1 MTEKGRETLRD
12 VVMIASLMISLAS
25 VGGVML
31 AQSNAS
37 AQWVQK
43 TDSRLEK
50 LEGENAQQADT
61 LKKRGRFVNDSTNQL
76 NYLCATK
83 PECRALYAPIV
94 VPE

>member
-1 MTEKGRETLRD
+1 
-12 VVMIASLMISLAS
+12 MIVSLAISLAS

-31 AQSNAS
+31 ANSNAS
-37 AQWVQK
+37 AQWVQR
-43 TDSRLEK
+43 TDSRLK
-50 LEGENAQQADT
+50 AIEGGMVEQAGT
-61 LKKRGRFVNDSTNQL
+61 LKSRGRFVNDATNQL